1 MIRLTLRWLFLL
13 VATIFLIITTYFYF
27 TYDSNNPSAEVLKN
41 CKASVATL
49 KHAPQPSEFNGELYE
64 NEIFRFFFGSNDG
77 AAPTIQRCI
86 EVGMPET
93 YLQAFKAGLFMFF
106 SILFFFF
113 ALRRPGTF

>member
-13 VATIFLIITTYFYF
+13 VATIFLIVTTYFYV

-41 CKASVATL
+41 CKLGVATS
-49 KHAPQPSEFNGELYE
+49 KHFPQPSELYGELYE
-64 NEIFRFFFGSNDG
+64 NEIFRFFFGFNDG

-86 EVGMPET
+86 EEDMPKL
-93 YLQAFKAGLFMFF
+93 YLQFFQVGLFFF
-106 SILFFFF
+106 ISILFFFF